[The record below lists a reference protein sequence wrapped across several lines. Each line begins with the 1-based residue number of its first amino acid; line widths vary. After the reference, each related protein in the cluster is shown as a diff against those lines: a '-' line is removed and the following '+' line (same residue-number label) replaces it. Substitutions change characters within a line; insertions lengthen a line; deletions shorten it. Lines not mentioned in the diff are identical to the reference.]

1 MEIRPECQHYSWKI
15 VKLEARARTW
25 VALAAEGGERKGII
39 RRRGYPSLISGERA
53 SGGASIRLLARARG
67 RCHTS
72 EVGVMVMAVSGTVSS
87 PQDLPCPTNTLRQ
100 MGGTSISMH
109 KEGMKDVA
117 TNPISTSGSHLGRH
131 IEL

>member
-53 SGGASIRLLARARG
+53 SERA
-67 RCHTS
+67 
-72 EVGVMVMAVSGTVSS
+72 EVLQLDFWRVRAGDAI
-87 PQDLPCPTNTLRQ
+87 LP
-100 MGGTSISMH
+100 
-109 KEGMKDVA
+109 KWA
-117 TNPISTSGSHLGRH
+117 
-131 IEL
+131 